1 MMNADVIRQL
11 ATRRPF
17 EPFTLRLSGG
27 ETYQVRH
34 PETIAIGKQRLVVVD
49 PESDQMAI
57 CSLLHVTSVET
68 LQQSA

>member
-1 MMNADVIRQL
+1 MMNSDVIRQL
-11 ATRRPF
+11 AARRPF
-17 EPFTLRLSGG
+17 EPFTLHLSGG

-34 PETIAIGKQRLVVVD
+34 PETVAIGKQRLVVVD

-68 LQQSA
+68 LQSA